1 MTTLPEPDPDPHALI
16 DGAQVPV
23 GEPLAWPLLDQDGR
37 VLLRAGS
44 IVATEEERRFLVRHF
59 SFYAGAASDSS
70 PAHGAASEVSN
81 ERLTLAGMRLS
92 IGSPVGLRGRSATSE
107 PVRRCRLIGF
117 SPDRA
122 LFVTA
127 PGAVRS
133 PLASAAG
140 EKVQGVA
147 IGAHAVYSFSS
158 TVLAV
163 CARPLDYVVLAEPGG
178 IRMLRERKAVRV
190 HTHLAVRY
198 GEALQSKEGQSEGGS
213 EGRPLG
219 LGLGRDLSVRGMSLV
234 SAQPVGEVGTRIR
247 VSFPISTAQIDTEFE
262 AFAVVRYVKENDE
275 GDSSV
280 EHGLEFEEINAQEQF
295 ALRSYLFDCLSA
307 SIQL

>member
-1 MTTLPEPDPDPHALI
+1 MTSLPEPDPHPLLDA
-16 DGAQVPV
+16 AQIPV

-44 IVATEEERRFLVRHF
+44 MVATDEERRFLVRHF
-59 SFYAGAASDSS
+59 SFYAGAA
-70 PAHGAASEVSN
+70 PEHGGASEVPN
-81 ERLTLAGMRLS
+81 DRLTLAGMRLL
-92 IGSPVGLRGRSATSE
+92 IGSPVGVRGLLATSG
-107 PVRRCRLIGF
+107 PVRRCRLIGI

-127 PGAVRS
+127 PGAGRL
-133 PLASAAG
+133 PLVLTAG
-140 EKVQGVA
+140 ENVQGVA

-163 CARPLDYVVLAEPGG
+163 CARPLDYVVLSEPRG
-178 IRMLRERKAVRV
+178 IHMLRERKAVRV

-198 GEALQSKEGQSEGGS
+198 GTALPDAKGEAQGASEGG
-213 EGRPLG
+213 PLG
-219 LGLGRDLSVRGMSLV
+219 LGLGRDLSARGMSLV

-247 VSFPISTAQIDTEFE
+247 VSFPISTVQIDAEFE
-262 AFAVVRYVKENDE
+262 AFAVVRYVKASDE
-275 GDSSV
+275 GDGSV
-280 EHGLEFEEINAQEQF
+280 EHGLEFEAISAQEQF

-307 SIQL
+307 RMQMQL